1 MANPNMINVAN
12 VTGMTALL
20 STNSTYA
27 NLVVNA
33 SGSNTIVKINT
44 ITITNSSNANF
55 LANVDIYRSST
66 SYPIV
71 GNVVVPANSVG
82 TGSVAGLGVGPQ
94 GEPGVNKKKKL
105 TPFLSFIRRK
115 KPQ

>member
-71 GNVVVPANSVG
+71 GNVVVPANSTFIVC
-82 TGSVAGLGVGPQ
+82 A
-94 GEPGVNKKKKL
+94 KD
-105 TPFLSFIRRK
+105 TPYYLQEGDTVRAATAANGFAISSYDIVS
-115 KPQ
+115 